1 MDKKYTF
8 EISQRDG
15 KPSSR
20 FKIGLS
26 RHTLSRKSP
35 LGSKKDSEIYRQ
47 IERDRDREREVDGS
61 LPKDGHSCRLYLKE
75 NCPQE
80 GSNLLRRVPERAK
93 CGDSRNLPEL
103 FAEGFLSWVHD
114 NTQGSRTPP
123 YVAHTDDPAHSKIG
137 FQTRAF
143 PPYFSLSSMRHF

>member
-1 MDKKYTF
+1 MENPRLVLRSDSLV
-8 EISQRDG
+8 I
-15 KPSSR
+15 
-20 FKIGLS
+20 
-26 RHTLSRKSP
+26 LSRKSP
-35 LGSKKDSEIYRQ
+35 LGSKKDSEI
-47 IERDRDREREVDGS
+47 DREKGREREVDGS

-114 NTQGSRTPP
+114 NTRGSPLHGRPGTLEN
-123 YVAHTDDPAHSKIG
+123 
-137 FQTRAF
+137 RF
-143 PPYFSLSSMRHF
+143 PNQSFPSLFFSLHHAPLLKLCADL